1 MTFIE
6 KKIPTKF
13 VFCMKLYSNKL
24 HLLKIVNRKVIDL
37 LSNLCQL
44 TVKFWQFDFYFEI
57 KKILLTASKLQSF
70 VFVVIQLLVAQCC
83 LILCNTVDC
92 RPQVSS
98 AHGILQISIPEWTAF
113 HFSNLYIIHYLRI
126 RRGLDSGLIIYSD
139 WEQVKIRGWEP
150 ARGEAH
156 QLMNEVLYF
165 LLRKR
170 RNL

>member
-13 VFCMKLYSNKL
+13 VFCMKLFSNKF
-24 HLLKIVNRKVIDL
+24 HLLKIVKRKVIDM

-70 VFVVIQLLVAQCC
+70 GFVVIQLLVAQCC
-83 LILCNTVDC
+83 LILCNLVDC

-98 AHGILQISIPEWTAF
+98 AHGILQISIPKWIAF

-126 RRGLDSGLIIYSD
+126 RRGLDSDLIIYSD
-139 WEQVKIRGWEP
+139 WEQVKIPGWEP
-150 ARGEAH
+150 ARGESH
-156 QLMNEVLYF
+156 Q
-165 LLRKR
+165 
-170 RNL
+170 